1 VILKVMVPTA
11 AGGIFSAMVL
21 GFGRA
26 LGETMALAMLI
37 GNSNQVTLSLFAPAE
52 TLAASLASHFPEAG
66 PAEVEAL
73 MYAALVLLAITL
85 LVNIAGI
92 GLLTLTQRRISGKA

>member
-1 VILKVMVPTA
+1 MGWAPPSGSDPKVMVPTA

-37 GNSNQVTLSLFAPAE
+37 GNANQVSLSLFAPAE
-52 TLAASLASHFPEAG
+52 TLAALLASHFRSRRGRGRGADVRRPRLARHHAG
-66 PAEVEAL
+66 GE
-73 MYAALVLLAITL
+73 
-85 LVNIAGI
+85 
-92 GLLTLTQRRISGKA
+92 RRRYRPPN